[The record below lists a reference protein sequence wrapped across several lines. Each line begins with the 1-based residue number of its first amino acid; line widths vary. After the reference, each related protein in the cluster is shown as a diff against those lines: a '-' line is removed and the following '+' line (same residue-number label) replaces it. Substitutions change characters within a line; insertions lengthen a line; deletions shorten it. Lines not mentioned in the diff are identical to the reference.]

1 MNAIEFSTKIEHGL
15 IHLPKQ
21 FQEYDNSHVR
31 IIVLVEQSK
40 TALSKKEKLLATFK
54 KMQQN
59 RLFESIE
66 NPVKWQK
73 QLRNEW
79 EIRCV

>member
-1 MNAIEFSTKIEHGL
+1 MNALEFSTKIEHGL

-31 IIVLVEQSK
+31 IIVLIEK
-40 TALSKKEKLLATFK
+40 PAINLSKKEKLLITFK

-59 RLFESIE
+59 RLFESID
-66 NPVKWQK
+66 NPVNWQK
-73 QLRNEW
+73 QLRDEW
-79 EIRCV
+79 E

>member
-1 MNAIEFSTKIEHGL
+1 MNALEFSTKIEHGL

-31 IIVLVEQSK
+31 IIVLIEK
-40 TALSKKEKLLATFK
+40 PTINLSKKEQLLITFK

-59 RLFESIE
+59 RLFENIE
-66 NPVKWQK
+66 NPVNWQK

-79 EIRCV
+79 E